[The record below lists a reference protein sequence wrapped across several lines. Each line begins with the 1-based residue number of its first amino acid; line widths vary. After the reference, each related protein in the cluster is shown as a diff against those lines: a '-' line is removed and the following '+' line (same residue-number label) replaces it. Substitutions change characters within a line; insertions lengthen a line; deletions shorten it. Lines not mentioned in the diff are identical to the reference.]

1 MEENLEEIGERREL
15 NEEKNYIN
23 TKNMLIII
31 IDVNL

>member
-31 IDVNL
+31 IDINL